1 MKLIDSR
8 LAATLVILAAASSA
22 TADDSYD
29 IPGSK
34 ERFETWREIVADKL
48 DRALLPAMRRHEI
61 DMWIVLDRENN
72 PDPLHAELG
81 GGFSGVR
88 AAFIFYDNGSDSPE
102 KIYYGSHTQPANSV
116 VAQVYD
122 EKVYYGYTREGLTPY
137 LQQAVAERDPQK
149 IGVNTSETLPEADGL
164 TVGLSDFLIDAIGP
178 KYAERVTS
186 AELVVRDFRLN
197 RTELETAA
205 YIDALNWTDRWMRGA
220 LSAEVVRPGQ
230 TTAADIAWWL
240 EDKALEIGLSSSATT
255 RVVRDG
261 NAMPVH
267 DPDMALAPGDI
278 INIDGGLEYLGFA
291 VDIKRTAYILKPG
304 ETEMPD
310 GLQTA
315 WREAQKMGELYASKM
330 LPGAIGH
337 EIWASINAD
346 AIDRGYRAVGP
357 NTGGV
362 GQESL
367 APEIGVYGHSVGNHM
382 HDIGARVAANMPF
395 AYGDRV
401 GFPLQE
407 NEWVAI
413 ELHVNSPIPEWDG
426 KAWYARFEEAARVTE
441 NGARWMIDNQED
453 VILIDSR

>member
-8 LAATLVILAAASSA
+8 LAATLVFLAAASSA

-137 LQQAVAERDPQK
+137 LQQAVAERDPRK

-197 RTELETAA
+197 RTALETAA

-240 EDKALEIGLSSSATT
+240 EDKAMEIGLSSSATT

-267 DPDMALAPGDI
+267 DPDIALAPGDI

-413 ELHVNSPIPEWDG
+413 ELHVNRPIPEWDG

-441 NGARWMIDNQED
+441 NGARWMIDNQKD
-453 VILIDSR
+453 VILIEPR

>member
-267 DPDMALAPGDI
+267 DPDIALAPGDI

>member
-1 MKLIDSR
+1 
-8 LAATLVILAAASSA
+8 
-22 TADDSYD
+22 
-29 IPGSK
+29 
-34 ERFETWREIVADKL
+34 
-48 DRALLPAMRRHEI
+48 
-61 DMWIVLDRENN
+61 
-72 PDPLHAELG
+72 
-81 GGFSGVR
+81 
-88 AAFIFYDNGSDSPE
+88 
-102 KIYYGSHTQPANSV
+102 
-116 VAQVYD
+116 
-122 EKVYYGYTREGLTPY
+122 
-137 LQQAVAERDPQK
+137 
-149 IGVNTSETLPEADGL
+149 
-164 TVGLSDFLIDAIGP
+164 
-178 KYAERVTS
+178 
-186 AELVVRDFRLN
+186 
-197 RTELETAA
+197 
-205 YIDALNWTDRWMRGA
+205 MRGA

-267 DPDMALAPGDI
+267 DPDIALAPGDI